1 MNKTAEEACKGSAAK
16 LQWAS
21 NVVEQWWNSGG
32 TVAEQCPFFGF
43 GGTRLMRRTSRH
55 ILRLSRETGSKGNS
69 GTVFL
74 HVF

>member
-32 TVAEQCPFFGF
+32 TVPFFRDWGSW
-43 GGTRLMRRTSRH
+43 THEKDKPPHS
-55 ILRLSRETGSKGNS
+55 ETF
-69 GTVFL
+69 T
-74 HVF
+74 